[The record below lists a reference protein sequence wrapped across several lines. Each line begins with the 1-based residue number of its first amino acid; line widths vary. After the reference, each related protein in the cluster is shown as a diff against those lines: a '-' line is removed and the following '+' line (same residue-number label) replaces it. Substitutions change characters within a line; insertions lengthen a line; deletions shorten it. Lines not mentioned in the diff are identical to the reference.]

1 MEKKDQ
7 HLKVTEHI
15 SDLIPFHDFMKT
27 MEYTGLNRIAGQ
39 ESVPDF
45 KHFSQQVAPYSRIQ
59 VAEQFRNNE
68 QQCSSRFEFIR
79 GNQQI
84 KTYSK

>member
-1 MEKKDQ
+1 MTT
-7 HLKVTEHI
+7 L
-15 SDLIPFHDFMKT
+15 
-27 MEYTGLNRIAGQ
+27 EYTGVNRIAGQ

-45 KHFSQQVAPYSRIQ
+45 KHSSQQVAPYSRIQ

-79 GNQQI
+79 RVI
-84 KTYSK
+84 SKSRLIPDSSIFSGI